1 MGRRTVPGWPTL
13 ASQLLAVCLV
23 LGSSLSYCPPQC
35 VCDTHPCY
43 TPQSVY
49 HQAKT
54 VDCNE
59 LQLNSVPWNISPE
72 TQVLLLQSNNISRVT
87 LELQNLANLTE
98 LDLSQ
103 NHFVGIRDVGLA
115 NLSQLIT
122 LYLEENQVQDLPDD
136 SLRDLA
142 SLEEL
147 YINHNRISSIG
158 PKAFSGLGN
167 LLRLHLNSNRLRT
180 IDSRWFETLPNLEI
194 LMIGENPILG
204 LKDMNFQPLSK
215 LHSLLEVRNNP
226 RLSFVARGA
235 FRRMPGLRTLMI
247 SNNDLGLLHREV
259 LASFPSLDEV
269 SLHSNPIRCECL
281 SNWVAAF
288 GSPANV
294 RLLES
299 QITLCAS
306 PPQLSG
312 HQLQEVIYSWGS
324 TTNSCLPLISL
335 HGFPDHLNPTRGASL
350 SLDCWA
356 TADPAPQFYW
366 ITPTGVKI
374 TVDTASGKHRLRG
387 QGTLEIRQAGAND
400 SGLYTCVAWNSEGG
414 DTRSITLHVEGGDGL
429 SPSASEASNSTD
441 ALVILAKRVHTRSA
455 VVEWK
460 LYPGGPSPAHE
471 TSQPEWASATMK
483 IHNAHISYTAKVPV
497 DIPEYNLTHLQP
509 STEYEVCL
517 TVSASPGGH
526 QSQSSCLNLTTKEA
540 TFAVEKVAQ
549 PGSVA
554 VAAVMGSLFIFIMAL
569 LVFYMGRRMKQ
580 KACHANDSGLYTC
593 VAWNSEGRDTRS
605 ITLHME
611 GGDGLS
617 PSASE
622 ASNSTDALV
631 ILAKRVHARS
641 AVVEWKLYSG
651 GPSPAHETSQPE
663 WASATMKIHNA
674 HISYTAKVPVDI
686 PEYNLTHLQPS
697 TEYEVCLTVSAS
709 PGGHQSQSSCL
720 NLTTKEATF
729 AVEKVAQPGSVAVA
743 AVMGSLFIFI
753 MALLVF
759 YMGRRM
765 KQKAC
770 HHSLKKYMQHPT
782 SIPLNELYPPLINL
796 WENETEK
803 EKDF

>member
-13 ASQLLAVCLV
+13 ASQLLAACLV
-23 LGSSLSYCPPQC
+23 LGTPFSYCPPQC
-35 VCDTHPCY
+35 VCDTRPWY

-59 LQLNSVPWNISPE
+59 LQLNSIPWNISPD

-215 LHSLLEVRNNP
+215 LHSLVLAGMELKEVPADAFKGLENLESLSFFDNKLAAVPRAGLKTLPSLKFLDLNKNPIVKVQEGDFQDFPHLEELSLNNMDELIAIEEGAFDNLPEMGKLEVKNNP

-235 FRRMPGLRTLMI
+235 FRRMSGLRTLMI

-281 SNWVAAF
+281 SNWAAAF
-288 GSPANV
+288 GSPAKV

-414 DTRSITLHVEGGDGL
+414 DTRNITLHVDGGGRL

-441 ALVILAKRVHTRSA
+441 ALVILAKRVHARSA

-471 TSQPEWASATMK
+471 TGQPEWASATMK

-497 DIPEYNLTHLQP
+497 DIQEYNLTHLQP

-540 TFAVEKVAQ
+540 TFAVEMVAQ

-554 VAAVMGSLFIFIMAL
+554 VAAVMGSLFAIFIMAL
-569 LVFYMGRRMKQ
+569 LVFYMG
-580 KACHANDSGLYTC
+580 
-593 VAWNSEGRDTRS
+593 W
-605 ITLHME
+605 
-611 GGDGLS
+611 
-617 PSASE
+617 
-622 ASNSTDALV
+622 
-631 ILAKRVHARS
+631 
-641 AVVEWKLYSG
+641 
-651 GPSPAHETSQPE
+651 
-663 WASATMKIHNA
+663 
-674 HISYTAKVPVDI
+674 
-686 PEYNLTHLQPS
+686 
-697 TEYEVCLTVSAS
+697 
-709 PGGHQSQSSCL
+709 
-720 NLTTKEATF
+720 
-729 AVEKVAQPGSVAVA
+729 
-743 AVMGSLFIFI
+743 
-753 MALLVF
+753 
-759 YMGRRM
+759 RM

-803 EKDF
+803 EKECVLDPQTVQIDTSKTYMW

>member
-1 MGRRTVPGWPTL
+1 MGRRSVLGWPIL
-13 ASQLLAVCLV
+13 ASQLLAACLV
-23 LGSSLSYCPPQC
+23 LGTAPSYCPLQC
-35 VCDTHPCY
+35 VCDTRPWY

-59 LQLNSVPWNISPE
+59 LQLNSVPWNISAD

-87 LELQNLANLTE
+87 FELQNLANLTE

-103 NHFVGIRDVGLA
+103 NHFAGIWDVGLA
-115 NLSQLIT
+115 NMSQLIT
-122 LYLEENQVQDLPDD
+122 LYLEENQVQDLPDY
-136 SLRDLA
+136 SLRDLV

-167 LLRLHLNSNRLRT
+167 LLRLHLNSNRLRA

-215 LHSLLEVRNNP
+215 LHSLVLAGMELKEVPADAFKGLDYLESLSFFDNKLTAVPRAGLKTLPSLKFLDLNKNPIVKVQTGDFQDFPHLEELSLNNMEELIAIEERAFDNLPEMGKLEVKNNP

-235 FRRMPGLRTLMI
+235 FRRMDGLRTLMI

-259 LASFPSLDEV
+259 LASFPSLDEI

-281 SNWVAAF
+281 SNWASVF
-288 GSPANV
+288 GSQANV

-312 HQLQEVIYSWGS
+312 HQLQEVIYSWGLS
-324 TTNSCLPLISL
+324 TNSCLPLISPD
-335 HGFPDHLNPTRGASL
+335 GFPDHLNATRGASL

-366 ITPTGVKI
+366 ITPAGVKV

-387 QGTLEIRQAGAND
+387 QGTLEIRQAGLND
-400 SGLYTCVAWNSEGG
+400 SGLYTCVAWNSEGE
-414 DTRSITLHVEGGDGL
+414 DTRSVTLHVDGGGGV
-429 SPSASEASNSTD
+429 SVHASEASNSTG
-441 ALVILAKRVHTRSA
+441 ALVILAN
-455 VVEWK
+455 
-460 LYPGGPSPAHE
+460 PAHE
-471 TSQPEWASATMK
+471 TDQPKWASATMK

-497 DIPEYNLTHLQP
+497 DIQEYNLTHLQP

-517 TVSASPGGH
+517 TVSVSAGGH
-526 QSQSSCLNLTTKEA
+526 QSQSTCVNVTTKEA
-540 TFAVEKVAQ
+540 TFSMEIVAQ
-549 PGSVA
+549 PGNVA
-554 VAAVMGSLFIFIMAL
+554 LAAVMGSMFAIFIMAL

-580 KACHANDSGLYTC
+580 N
-593 VAWNSEGRDTRS
+593 
-605 ITLHME
+605 
-611 GGDGLS
+611 
-617 PSASE
+617 
-622 ASNSTDALV
+622 
-631 ILAKRVHARS
+631 
-641 AVVEWKLYSG
+641 
-651 GPSPAHETSQPE
+651 
-663 WASATMKIHNA
+663 
-674 HISYTAKVPVDI
+674 
-686 PEYNLTHLQPS
+686 
-697 TEYEVCLTVSAS
+697 
-709 PGGHQSQSSCL
+709 
-720 NLTTKEATF
+720 
-729 AVEKVAQPGSVAVA
+729 
-743 AVMGSLFIFI
+743 
-753 MALLVF
+753 
-759 YMGRRM
+759 
-765 KQKAC
+765 AC
-770 HHSLKKYMQHPT
+770 HHSLKKYMQHTT

-803 EKDF
+803 EKECALEPQTVQIDTSKTCMW